1 MPEINLSNFLLPPP
15 LDWMKFV
22 TTKLH
27 AWEQTNLS
35 WGRNFSGPVL
45 IVYYE
50 DLVDS
55 VEKTIRDVLNFIGH
69 PINEGLLRCAVMRK
83 EGIYRRKKRL
93 LTFDPYTPTMKRMI
107 EEKRTLVYTELG
119 RYKKPT

>member
-1 MPEINLSNFLLPPP
+1 
-15 LDWMKFV
+15 MKFV

-35 WGRNFSGPVL
+35 WGCNFSGPVL

-50 DLVDS
+50 DLVDN
-55 VEKTIRDVLNFIGH
+55 VERTLREILKFISF
-69 PINEGLLRCAVMRK
+69 PVDEDLMRCAVMRK

-93 LTFDPYTPTMKRMI
+93 LNFDPYTLTMKKMI
-107 EEKRTLVYTELG
+107 EERRTQVYTELG
-119 RYKKPT
+119 RNKRPDA

>member
-1 MPEINLSNFLLPPP
+1 
-15 LDWMKFV
+15 MKFV

-50 DLVDS
+50 DLVDN
-55 VEKTIRDVLNFIGH
+55 VEKTLREILKFIDF
-69 PINEGLLRCAVMRK
+69 PVDEDLMRCAVMRK

-93 LTFDPYTPTMKRMI
+93 MNFDPYTLTMKKMI
-107 EEKRTLVYTELG
+107 EERRTQVYTELG
-119 RYKKPT
+119 RYKRQEA

>member
-1 MPEINLSNFLLPPP
+1 
-15 LDWMKFV
+15 MKFV

-50 DLVDS
+50 DLVDN
-55 VEKTIRDVLNFIGH
+55 VERTLREILKFISF
-69 PINEGLLRCAVMRK
+69 PVDEDLMRCAVMRK

-93 LTFDPYTPTMKRMI
+93 LNFDPYTLTMKKMI
-107 EEKRTLVYTELG
+107 EERRTQVYTELG
-119 RYKKPT
+119 RNKRPDA

>member
-1 MPEINLSNFLLPPP
+1 
-15 LDWMKFV
+15 MKFV
-22 TTKLH
+22 TTKLN

-35 WGRNFSGPVL
+35 WGSNFNGLVL

-50 DLVDS
+50 DLVDN
-55 VEKTIRDVLNFIGH
+55 VEKTLRDILNFIEH
-69 PINEGLLRCAVMRK
+69 PINEDLLRCAVMRK

-93 LTFDPYTPTMKRMI
+93 LTFDPYTITMKKMI

-119 RYKKPT
+119 RYKKPTH

>member
-1 MPEINLSNFLLPPP
+1 
-15 LDWMKFV
+15 MKFV

-35 WGRNFSGPVL
+35 WGRNFNGPVL

-50 DLVDS
+50 DLVDN
-55 VEKTIRDVLNFIGH
+55 VEKTLREILKFINFSID
-69 PINEGLLRCAVMRK
+69 EDLMRCAIMRK

-93 LTFDPYTPTMKRMI
+93 LTFDPFTLTMRKMI
-107 EEKRTLVYTELG
+107 EEKRTQVYTELG
-119 RYKKPT
+119 RNKRPAM